1 MKPTALAGLVL
12 GAALLPNSAISAM
25 QGFVL
30 KEFLK
35 YASHRFG
42 PRQVER
48 VLEKVTLQS
57 NCQFACWKYV
67 DPVELTELLEG
78 MVRQTGLER
87 RDILVGF
94 GRQMFQTLI
103 NMPLMQPVGDNLFDF
118 MESVEPGFYQELL
131 DLFPDLELPR
141 LTCTRIGSQTMQVD
155 YDSPRR
161 LGDLAEGL
169 ILAAIA
175 HFPEEIALRRLD
187 DQPEP
192 GVIRFVLERDNGEAE

>member
-1 MKPTALAGLVL
+1 
-12 GAALLPNSAISAM
+12 
-25 QGFVL
+25 
-30 KEFLK
+30 
-35 YASHRFG
+35 
-42 PRQVER
+42 
-48 VLEKVTLQS
+48 
-57 NCQFACWKYV
+57 
-67 DPVELTELLEG
+67 
-78 MVRQTGLER
+78 
-87 RDILVGF
+87 
-94 GRQMFQTLI
+94 
-103 NMPLMQPVGDNLFDF
+103 
-118 MESVEPGFYQELL
+118 MESVEPGFYRELL

-192 GVIRFVLERDNGEAE
+192 GVIRFVLERENGEAE